1 MVFFTNLSLKEFQ
14 EFQAGYLALFC
25 FFSERQFWVIL
36 GWKSLQEYPV
46 KMMVFLKAPFLVNT
60 FPTIY

>member
-14 EFQAGYLALFC
+14 EFQVGYLALF
-25 FFSERQFWVIL
+25 FFLSNRQFWVIL
-36 GWKSLQEYPV
+36 DWKSLQEYPV

-60 FPTIY
+60 FPIIH